1 MNNNLTELIFILD
14 RSGSMQD
21 LATETI
27 NGFNSLVE
35 KQKHT
40 GNAFLTTV
48 LFDNDYE
55 LLHDHI
61 DIRHVP
67 TLTSNEY
74 YARGCTALLDAIGR
88 TINSVGNRLSQTPEE
103 ARPGKVIC
111 TITTDGLENASSKYS
126 LSKIKEMITHQRNVY
141 KWEFVFLGANIDA
154 IETAESIGISRKRA
168 KTYTAS
174 PDGCRSTFSVMDKML
189 NYMKLSDSDDDFYD
203 DDCEDILSEIQ

>member
-61 DIRHVP
+61 DIRQVP

-126 LSKIKEMITHQRNVY
+126 LSEIKEMITHQRNVY
-141 KWEFVFLGANIDA
+141 KWEFIFLGANIDA

>member
-61 DIRHVP
+61 DIRQVP

-88 TINSVGNRLSQTPEE
+88 TINSVGNRLSRTPEE

-126 LSKIKEMITHQRNVY
+126 LSEIKEMITHQRNVY
-141 KWEFVFLGANIDA
+141 KWEFIFLGANIDA

>member
-21 LATETI
+21 LAAETI

-61 DIRHVP
+61 DIRQVP

-126 LSKIKEMITHQRNVY
+126 LSEIKEMITHQRNVY

-203 DDCEDILSEIQ
+203 DDCEDILSGIQ

>member
-61 DIRHVP
+61 DIRQVP

-111 TITTDGLENASSKYS
+111 TITTDGLENASSEYS
-126 LSKIKEMITHQRNVY
+126 LSEIKEMITHQRNVY

-174 PDGCRSTFSVMDKML
+174 PTGCRSTFSVMDKML

>member
-21 LATETI
+21 LAVETI

-40 GNAFLTTV
+40 GNALLTTV

-61 DIRHVP
+61 DIQQVP
-67 TLTSNEY
+67 TLTSHEY

-111 TITTDGLENASSKYS
+111 TITTDGLENASSEYS
-126 LSKIKEMITHQRNVY
+126 LSEIKEMITHQRNVY

-154 IETAESIGISRKRA
+154 IETAESIGISSKRA

-174 PDGCRSTFSVMDKML
+174 PTGCRSTFSVMDKML
-189 NYMKLSDSDDDFYD
+189 NYMKLSDSDDVFYD
-203 DDCEDILSEIQ
+203 DDCEDILSGIQ

>member
-21 LATETI
+21 LAAETI

-61 DIRHVP
+61 DIRQVP

-126 LSKIKEMITHQRNVY
+126 LSEIKEMITHQRNVY